1 MNKQIC
7 KYSIIRFQPYPETE
21 EFANIG
27 IVLYGTASKRLE
39 FRLLDGKQHARITH
53 FFDHPMCKD
62 VFVQT
67 SKIIRAEIERIKRFL
82 DETASADIDLYAEL
96 IRSREDII
104 RFSDSRVL
112 FCIDPV
118 ATIDKLFAHYIHRS
132 FIHEPAHED
141 KMKKQV
147 RDLLDRSNLGEKYKE
162 DTIGEH
168 DKYEVRFPFVCQNTK
183 QTVIKP
189 IHFKHEK
196 PSLLI
201 DHGLSW
207 LAKIQ
212 QLEKYR
218 FIRPDE
224 ILFAY
229 DAPDNIQSNLF
240 AAFNAIKEQIEK
252 EGVVMADIKCI
263 DDIVKFAAT

>member
-27 IVLYGTASKRLE
+27 IVLYATASKRLE
-39 FRLLDGKQHARITH
+39 FRLLDGKQHARITG
-53 FFDHPMCKD
+53 FFDPKCKD
-62 VFVQT
+62 IFVHT
-67 SKIIRAEIERIKRFL
+67 SKIIRAEIERIKKFIA
-82 DETASADIDLYAEL
+82 ETTSVDVDLYGEL
-96 IRSREDII
+96 IRCREDII

-118 ATIDKLFAHYIHRS
+118 TAVDKLFGHYVNHS
-132 FIHEPAHED
+132 FIHEPGHEE

-147 RDLLDRSNLGEKYKE
+147 RELLNHCNLGEKYKE
-162 DTIGEH
+162 DTIG
-168 DKYEVRFPFVCQNTK
+168 DANKYEVRFPFVCKNTK

-212 QLEKYR
+212 QLEKHR

-229 DAPDNIQSNLF
+229 DAPDECQSTLF
-240 AAFNAIKEQIEK
+240 AAFNEIKDQIEK
-252 EGVVMADIKCI
+252 EGIVMADIKN
-263 DDIVKFAAT
+263 DKDIVEFAAA

>member
-27 IVLYGTASKRLE
+27 IVLYATASKRLE

-53 FFDHPMCKD
+53 FFDHPTCKD

-67 SKIIRAEIERIKRFL
+67 SKIIRAEIERIKKLL
-82 DETASADIDLYAEL
+82 DETASADVDLYAEL
-96 IRSREDII
+96 IRCREDII

-118 ATIDKLFAHYIHRS
+118 ATADKLFHHYVHRS
-132 FIHEPAHED
+132 FIHEPLHEE

-147 RDLLDRSNLGEKYKE
+147 RDLLNHCNLGEKYKE
-162 DTIGEH
+162 DTIGET
-168 DKYEVRFPFVCQNTK
+168 DKYEVRFPFVYKNTK

-212 QLEKYR
+212 QLEKYQ

-229 DAPDNIQSNLF
+229 DAPDANQRSLLN
-240 AAFNAIKEQIEK
+240 AFNEIKKQIEG
-252 EGVVMADIKCI
+252 EGIVMTDINCNE
-263 DDIVKFAAT
+263 DIVKFAAS

>member
-27 IVLYGTASKRLE
+27 IVLYATASKRLQ
-39 FRLLDGKQHARITH
+39 FRLLDSKHHARITN
-53 FFDHPMCKD
+53 FFDPMCKD

-67 SKIIRAEIERIKRFL
+67 SKIIRAEIDRIKKIL
-82 DETASADIDLYAEL
+82 DETVFDDVDLYAEL
-96 IRSREDII
+96 IRCREDII
-104 RFSDSRVL
+104 RFSNSRVL
-112 FCIDPV
+112 FCTDPV
-118 ATIDKLFAHYIHRS
+118 ATVDKLFEHYIHRS
-132 FIHEPAHED
+132 FIHEPRYEE

-147 RDLLDRSNLGEKYKE
+147 RDLLDSSNLGGKYKE
-162 DTIGEH
+162 GTIGEA
-168 DKYEVRFPFVCQNTK
+168 DKYEVRFPFVCKSGK
-183 QTVIKP
+183 QLVIKP
-189 IHFKHEK
+189 IHFKQDK

-212 QLEKYR
+212 QLEKYN
-218 FIRPDE
+218 FIKPDH

-229 DAPDNIQSNLF
+229 DAPDESQSNLF
-240 AAFNAIKEQIEK
+240 GAFNEIKKQIEK
-252 EGVVMADIKCI
+252 EGVVMADIKRN
-263 DDIVKFAAT
+263 DYIVEFAAA

>member
-27 IVLYGTASKRLE
+27 IVLYATASKRLE
-39 FRLLDGKQHARITH
+39 FRLLDGKQHARITG
-53 FFDHPMCKD
+53 FFDPMCKD

-67 SKIIRAEIERIKRFL
+67 SKIIRAEIDRIKHFL
-82 DETASADIDLYAEL
+82 EETVGGDIDLYAEL
-96 IRSREDII
+96 IRCREDII
-104 RFSDSRVL
+104 RFSNSRVL
-112 FCIDPV
+112 FCTDPV
-118 ATIDKLFAHYIHRS
+118 ATVDKLFDHYIHRS
-132 FIHEPAHED
+132 FIHEPGHED

-162 DTIGEH
+162 GTIGEQ

-183 QTVIKP
+183 KTVIKP

-196 PSLLI
+196 PSQLI

-224 ILFAY
+224 ILFTY
-229 DAPDNIQSNLF
+229 DAPDNSQSNLF
-240 AAFNAIKEQIEK
+240 AAFNEIKKQIES
-252 EGVVMADIKCI
+252 EGILMADIKRI
-263 DDIVKFAAT
+263 DDIVKFAAA